1 VLAGIKPAAMSLTRL
16 LITAVVVENRPVREV
31 AAAYGVSKSWLH
43 ELLARY
49 RREGDAVFEPRSRR
63 PQTSPTAVPAEV
75 VDLIVELRQK
85 LAATG
90 LDAGP
95 DTLVWHLEQHHHIT
109 VSRATVARYLAKHG
123 LVVPEP
129 KKRPKSS
136 YIRFQAEQ
144 PNETWQADFTHCRL
158 TRPDGRPGAD
168 TEILTWLDD
177 HSRFALSVTAHHRVT
192 GPIVLA
198 TFRETVAAHGIPA
211 STLTDNGMVFTTR
224 LSGGSLHGTQGRNSL
239 EHELRRL
246 GVTQKNSRP
255 NHPTT
260 CGKVE
265 RFQQTMKKWLASKP
279 DQPTSIAA
287 LQTLLDS
294 FIQEYNH
301 RRPHR
306 SLPHRATPAT
316 AYTAR
321 PKATPGDRDE
331 DTHDRLRHDRVDKSG
346 KITLR
351 HGGRLYSIGIGRT
364 HTRTRVLILVQDLDI
379 RIIDAATGELIRELV
394 LDPAKRYQP
403 TGRPPGPTR

>member
-1 VLAGIKPAAMSLTRL
+1 MAGIKPAAMSLTRL
-16 LITAVVVENRPVREV
+16 LIAAVVVENRPVREV

-49 RREGDAVFEPRSRR
+49 RREGDRVFEPRSRR
-63 PQTSPTAVPAEV
+63 PRTSPTAVPAEV
-75 VDLIVELRQK
+75 VDLIVELREK
-85 LAATG
+85 LSATG

-95 DTLVWHLEQHHHIT
+95 DTLVWHLEHHHETT

-177 HSRFALSVTAHHRVT
+177 HSRFALSVSAHHRVT

-198 TFRETVAAHGIPA
+198 TFRETVAIHGIPA
-211 STLTDNGMVFTTR
+211 STLTDIGMVFTTR
-224 LSGGSLHGTQGRNSL
+224 LSGGSLYGTQGRNSF

-265 RFQQTMKKWLASKP
+265 RFQCA
-279 DQPTSIAA
+279 TSHLVVSPVQSGGTRREVPGSDGLPAA
-287 LQTLLDS
+287 
-294 FIQEYNH
+294 E
-301 RRPHR
+301 R
-306 SLPHRATPAT
+306 
-316 AYTAR
+316 
-321 PKATPGDRDE
+321 
-331 DTHDRLRHDRVDKSG
+331 
-346 KITLR
+346 
-351 HGGRLYSIGIGRT
+351 
-364 HTRTRVLILVQDLDI
+364 
-379 RIIDAATGELIRELV
+379 
-394 LDPAKRYQP
+394 
-403 TGRPPGPTR
+403 